1 MERQR
6 TRDTAPEVA
15 LRSEL
20 HRLGLRYRV
29 HARPIADVRRVA
41 DVIFRSA
48 HLAVFVD
55 GCFWH
60 SCPDHGGDPKT
71 NSGWWRD
78 KLEGNR
84 ERDIETDAALRRAGW
99 EVVRV
104 WEHEDPA
111 AAARRI
117 RDLVRSRRRA
127 TTLNG
132 VASAALERPPATTG

>member
-29 HARPIADVRRVA
+29 HTRPIGDVRRVA
-41 DVIFRSA
+41 DVVFRSA
-48 HLAVFVD
+48 QLAVFVD

-60 SCPDHGGDPKT
+60 GCQEHGGVPKA

-78 KLEGNR
+78 KLDSNR
-84 ERDIETDAALRRAGW
+84 ARDIDTDAAFRQAGW

-111 AAARRI
+111 VAARRI
-117 RDLVRSRRRA
+117 HGLVRSRVRE
-127 TTLNG
+127 
-132 VASAALERPPATTG
+132 AS

>member
-29 HARPIADVRRVA
+29 HTRPIADVRRVA
-41 DVIFRSA
+41 DVVFRSA
-48 HLAVFVD
+48 QLAVFVD

-60 SCPDHGGDPKT
+60 SCPQHGGVPKS
-71 NSGWWRD
+71 NSDWWRD

-84 ERDIETDAALRRAGW
+84 VRDIETDATLRRAGW

-104 WEHEDPA
+104 WEHEQPA
-111 AAARRI
+111 AAAARI
-117 RDLVRSRRRA
+117 HDLVRIRVLSGGRQRSDDMHPRS
-127 TTLNG
+127 
-132 VASAALERPPATTG
+132 ASG